1 MNIRNLLSEIRNNI
15 QEVIAQDS
23 ALGQSLWSAFIELH
37 AADIADFLSDID
49 KEDTLALFGNL
60 PRDLKFEVFE
70 ELSDWMKGLVL
81 ESMSDATKVLVLRSL
96 SSDELADLFDELSD
110 EDLKHY
116 LNLLH
121 KEEREQVLSLMQ
133 FDPESAGGIMTPDV
147 LSLIQD
153 FTVEQTI
160 KLLQRIQPKREVLQ
174 QIFVTDRA
182 HVLVGHINLEDLV
195 LRKPDERISSFM
207 RENELIIQAD
217 QQQDEV
223 AKEMVHYGLT
233 IAPVVSE
240 QSKFLG
246 VISSEELV
254 DVLIEEAADDV
265 SRMASMPPTGYP
277 YFEIPFFK
285 LLYLRGYVLIA
296 LLIAEQ
302 FSGNFIRAFDAVMSF
317 GILSSFI
324 PMLTS
329 AGGNS
334 GSQTS
339 AVLIQGLASGDINAS
354 NIGRLF
360 RREVLASS
368 TIACILGSLIFL
380 RSWHLGGS
388 VEECLAIAL
397 SLALI
402 VFISSILGVIIP
414 FILRRFRIDPAFSAG
429 PFLATLM
436 DVLGIAIFC
445 YMSNYFIGKLLVS
458 APGA

>member
-1 MNIRNLLSEIRNNI
+1 MNIQNMLSEIRDNI
-15 QEVIAQDS
+15 QTVIAKDS
-23 ALGQSLWSAFIELH
+23 ALGESLWAAFIKIH
-37 AADIADFLSDID
+37 AADIADFLSDINRD
-49 KEDTLALFGNL
+49 DALALFGQL
-60 PRDLKFEVFE
+60 PRELKLEVFE
-70 ELSDWMKGLVL
+70 ELSNWMRGSML
-81 ESMSDATKVLVLRSL
+81 ESMTDATKVLVLRSL
-96 SSDELADLFDELSD
+96 PSDELADLFDELSD
-110 EDLKHY
+110 EDLKNY

-121 KEEREQVLSLMQ
+121 SDEREQVLSLMQ

-153 FTVEQTI
+153 FTVEQAI
-160 KLLQRIQPKREVLQ
+160 KLLQRIQPKREVHQ

-182 HVLVGHINLEDLV
+182 HVLVGHISLEDLV

-207 RENELIIQAD
+207 RENELVIPAD
-217 QQQDEV
+217 QAQDQ
-223 AKEMVHYGLT
+223 AAQEMVHYGLT
-233 IAPVVSE
+233 TAPVVSE
-240 QSKFLG
+240 QNKFLG

-254 DVLIEEAADDV
+254 DVLVEEAADDV
-265 SRMASMPPTGYP
+265 SRMASMPPTRYP
-277 YFEIPFFK
+277 YFEIPFFR

-296 LLIAEQ
+296 LLVAEQ
-302 FSGNFIRAFDAVMSF
+302 FSGNFIRAFDTVMSF

-339 AVLIQGLASGDINAS
+339 AVLIQGLASGEINTS
-354 NIGRLF
+354 NMGRLF
-360 RREVLASS
+360 KREIFTSS
-368 TIACILGSLIFL
+368 AIACILGLLIFA

-388 VEECLAIAL
+388 FEECMAIAV

-402 VFISSILGVIIP
+402 VLISSILGVMIP
-414 FILRRFRIDPAFSAG
+414 FILRHFGIDPAFSAG

-445 YMSNYFIGKLLVS
+445 YMSNYFIGKLLVA
-458 APGA
+458 APVA